1 MMSVLQMLAGT
12 VLMAASF
19 GMIIIP
25 LGFAAGG
32 VTGLARVIC
41 TILPF
46 SLSVL
51 VFIFNILLLVLGL
64 VFVGWA
70 FVAKTVTISVLFPF
84 LLELFSR
91 YPLQSLGNDPVISAI
106 LAGAMLGIGAG
117 LVLRSG
123 ASSGGFDILAVILN
137 DKFRVPVAAVMN
149 VCDCAV
155 ILLQAIGQPL
165 TLTLY
170 GILVICISSAC
181 VSRVVT
187 FGAGESQVLIFS
199 EHHEEIRTVLLNELD
214 VGMTSLEAESGFEQR
229 KMKVIVSVIPY
240 RKFAAMKQLITGI
253 DPTAFVVVD
262 QIHSVLGKG
271 YTVDRHFNAPD
282 AA

>member
-1 MMSVLQMLAGT
+1 MSVLQMLAGT

-19 GMIIIP
+19 GMLIIP

-32 VTGLARVIC
+32 VTGFSRIVGSV
-41 TILPF
+41 LP
-46 SLSVL
+46 LPLPVL
-51 VFIFNILLLVLGL
+51 VFIFNMLLLVSGL
-64 VFVGWA
+64 IFVGWVFA
-70 FVAKTVTISVLFPF
+70 AKTVTVSVLFPV
-84 LLELFSR
+84 LLDVFSA
-91 YPLQSLGNDPVISAI
+91 YPLHTLESDPFLAAV
-106 LAGAMLGIGAG
+106 LAGVMLGIGAG

-137 DKFRVPVAAVMN
+137 NKFKIPVAAVMN
-149 VCDCAV
+149 ICDCAV
-155 ILLQAIGQPL
+155 ILMQAMGQPL

-170 GILVICISSAC
+170 GILVITVSSAC

-187 FGAGESQVLIFS
+187 LGAGESQVLIFS
-199 EHHEEIRTVLLNELD
+199 EHHDEIRTALLHTLD
-214 VGMTSLEAESGFEQR
+214 VGMTSLEAESGFEQKR
-229 KMKVIVSVIPY
+229 MKVIVSVIPY
-240 RKFAAMKQLITGI
+240 RKFAEMKQIITEI

-271 YTVDRHFNAPD
+271 YTLDKHFNAAK